1 MMEIGKK
8 GQRFSIKLNSLFV
21 KILGYFLILLI
32 PTLIISLVYYVN
44 VVESNRAEFAE
55 RLGFHLRTAAE
66 TVDMNLSVVQA
77 ANQSFLRDKSTIDL
91 LKPNR
96 ELSIRERAE
105 LPDLIDELNGTFD
118 VMSNLV
124 DSVFT
129 YVDDA
134 KVYSPG
140 GIQDFDNFFANGYR
154 YDRYDAEDWRYK
166 LNHSNGF
173 FEILPRSNANIFQVK
188 NVPVIPFVSY
198 GTINGNRVVVVANL
212 SVSVVR
218 QVLEGNRL
226 FPATRFLVADASGN
240 IVYYSAGMEVRH
252 ADAIVRQGEPG
263 MENGKIAIEGAD
275 YLASFMEADVYGW
288 KLYGLTPISEFKQQA
303 AGLRNYILLI
313 CSVLMVVGFIIAF
326 IFAFRI
332 YNPIKK
338 IHDILISSNSEQDS
352 PGNVQEKTQL
362 STIGDRVHH
371 FQQAYQ
377 RKLTAV
383 AHERIES
390 AMMLLLQGSNTTD
403 GEVERLLSDHFGFRS
418 PDYLCCNVFV
428 EFKDKF
434 YKDFQDIDRMNI
446 MGKMTKVIAGLLK
459 EYMPI
464 FAFEYSPHMYVCL
477 LNVNDSQGSRLDMA
491 LNAMMNTFRY
501 DSTLCMIHV
510 GVGKPHSGL
519 SGIAKSYNE
528 AMTALQHRDIGS
540 DFQVLHARTL
550 AIENRYSYSF
560 TDENKILK
568 HLRNGDLASARQV
581 MTELV
586 RSNEARNVSHP
597 NIHLLITALYNTI
610 LRFGVER
617 GKSNHELV
625 TEEDHLMLSGI
636 TLPPVDAE
644 KKLEKIIRLCEQL
657 SERVVDPDSRAG
669 NTVEAIIA
677 YIENHY
683 VEDIYLDTIAQ
694 EIGMSPKYVSRIFK
708 EQTGIN
714 LTDCI
719 SMLRIAKAKEL
730 LLETQDN
737 VNEIALQVGIYS
749 RATFQR
755 LFKKYAGVSPNEYR
769 KSQEGEG

>member
-1 MMEIGKK
+1 MEIGKR
-8 GQRFSIKLNSLFV
+8 GLRFSIKLNSLFV

-44 VVESNRAEFAE
+44 VIESNRTEFAE

-91 LKPNR
+91 LKPSR
-96 ELSIRERAE
+96 ELSIRERSE
-105 LPDLIDELNGTFD
+105 LPGLIDELIGTYD

-124 DSVFT
+124 DTVFT

-154 YDRYDAEDWRYK
+154 YDRYDAEDWRFK

-173 FEILPRSNANIFQVK
+173 FEVLPRSNASIFQVK
-188 NVPVIPFVSY
+188 SVPVIPFVSY
-198 GTINGNRVVVVANL
+198 GTINGNRVVVVANIT
-212 SVSVVR
+212 VSMFR

-226 FPATRFLVADASGN
+226 FPETRFLVTDASGN
-240 IVYYSAGMEVRH
+240 VVYYSAGMDNQQ
-252 ADAIVRQGEPG
+252 ADAIVRQDEPG
-263 MENGKIAIEGAD
+263 MENGKIEIAGTD
-275 YLASFMEADVYGW
+275 YLASYTEAEVYGW
-288 KLYGLTPISEFKQQA
+288 KLYGLTPIAEFKQQA
-303 AGLRNYILLI
+303 AGLRNYIVLI

-332 YNPIKK
+332 YSPIKK
-338 IHDILISSNSEQDS
+338 IHDILVTSPSEQD
-352 PGNVQEKTQL
+352 PAGIVQGKTQL

-383 AHERIES
+383 ARERIEN
-390 AMMLLLQGSNTTD
+390 AMLLLLQGSNSSD

-418 PDYLCCNVFV
+418 PDYLCCNIFV
-428 EFKDKF
+428 EFKEKF

-446 MGKMTKVIAGLLK
+446 LNKMAKVIAGLLK

-477 LNVNDSQGSRLDMA
+477 LNANDSQGSRLDMA

-501 DSTLCMIHV
+501 DSTFCIIHV
-510 GVGKPHSGL
+510 GVGKPYSGL

-528 AMTALQHRDIGS
+528 AMTALQHRDIES
-540 DFQVLHARTL
+540 DFQVLYARTL
-550 AIENRYSYSF
+550 TIENRYYYSF

-568 HLRNGDLASARQV
+568 HLRNGDPASARQAI
-581 MTELV
+581 TELV
-586 RSNEARNVSHP
+586 RSNEARHVSHP

-610 LRFGVER
+610 LRFGAER
-617 GKSNHELV
+617 GKGNHELV
-625 TEEDHLMLSGI
+625 TEEDHLTLSGI
-636 TLPPVDAE
+636 TQPPIDTE
-644 KKLEKIIRLCEQL
+644 KKLEKIIHLCEQL
-657 SERVVDPDSRAG
+657 SERIVDADSRAG
-669 NTVEAIIA
+669 NTVEAIIT

-683 VEDIYLDTIAQ
+683 VEDIYLDSIAQ

-714 LTDCI
+714 LTDYI

-730 LLETQDN
+730 LLDTQDN
-737 VNEIALQVGIYS
+737 VNDIALQVGIYS

-769 KSQEGEG
+769 KSQDDSL